1 LRALV
6 AVTDALRKALD
17 WGALA
22 PLRLRARSAAE
33 GLFSGAHRSVRRGAG
48 VEFAGHRA
56 YLPGDDLRFIDR
68 HALMRHGALV
78 LREFETET
86 ERALKL
92 VLDATA
98 SMGFRG
104 GRAPAAKLAFAAVV
118 AAALGWVALRGGDR
132 VALDWIGGKAPRWL
146 PAGSGM
152 HAFERLVGALELAEA
167 DGGVSGEE
175 LEVAL
180 ARVERGA
187 PRGAVTVVF
196 SDLLDLPERAAERI
210 AALAARGRTL
220 VVVQVL
226 DPDEIELPFEGPVRL
241 RALETDVVV
250 DTDAPLVRAEYQA
263 ALAELRE
270 GFRKELV
277 ARGGRLVTASS
288 ADEPS
293 GVVRAVLTAVVG
305 GGP

>member
-1 LRALV
+1 MTV
-6 AVTDALRKALD
+6 PVRKALD

-22 PLRLRARSAAE
+22 PLRLRARTAAE
-33 GLFSGAHRSVRRGAG
+33 GLFSGVHRSVRRGAG

-68 HALMRHGALV
+68 HAFMRHGAFV

-92 VLDATA
+92 VMDATA
-98 SMGFRG
+98 SMSFRG
-104 GRAPAAKLAFAAVV
+104 GRAPGAKLAFAAVV

-132 VALDWIGGKAPRWL
+132 VALDWIGGKAPRSL

-152 HAFERLVGALELAEA
+152 HAFERLVGALEHGEA
-167 DGGVSGEE
+167 SGGVSGEE
-175 LEVAL
+175 LELAL
-180 ARVERGA
+180 ARVERNA
-187 PRGAVTVVF
+187 PRGAVMVLF

-210 AALAARGRTL
+210 SALAARGRTL
-220 VVVQVL
+220 VVMQVL

-241 RALETDVVV
+241 RALEGDLVV

-263 ALAELRE
+263 ALERLRE
-270 GFRKELV
+270 DFRHELV
-277 ARGGRLVTASS
+277 ARGGRFVQSSTA
-288 ADEPS
+288 ENPS
-293 GVVRAVLTAVVG
+293 EVVRAVLTAVSG
-305 GGP
+305 GGA